1 MTQKW
6 TPMKALGKVNKSIE
20 ELMVP
25 AFQADLSEHP
35 TLEFSNLMNA
45 DPRKLEEFL
54 VLYGGYKA
62 YLESSVADIE
72 AAKNALKAAFDEG
85 YATAGYK
92 MAEDREAE
100 GKKKLT
106 RDEVRGAALANYPQ
120 LRELSR
126 EIIEQEAT
134 YVKMSGV
141 LSAYTSAYHTVSR
154 IVALRI
160 SPGVS
165 YG

>member
-1 MTQKW
+1 MTQSW
-6 TPMKALGKVNKSIE
+6 TPIKALGKVNRQVD

-25 AFQADLSEHP
+25 PFHADLSEHP

-62 YLESSVADIE
+62 YLESQLADIDS
-72 AAKNALKAAFDEG
+72 AKSAVKAAFDEG
-85 YATAGYK
+85 FATAVYK
-92 MAEDREAE
+92 ISEDREAE
-100 GKKKLT
+100 GKKKFT
-106 RDEVRGAALANYPQ
+106 RDEIRGAATSLYPT

-126 EIIEQEAT
+126 EIIEQEALHA
-134 YVKMSGV
+134 KING
-141 LSAYTSAYHTVSR
+141 LLNAYSSAYHTVSR
-154 IVALRI
+154 IISLRT
-160 SPGVS
+160 SPSVT

>member
-1 MTQKW
+1 MTQSW
-6 TPMKALGKVNKSIE
+6 TPMKALGKVNRQVD

-35 TLEFSNLMNA
+35 NLDFSNIMNA

-62 YLESSVADIE
+62 YLESQLADVDS
-72 AAKNALKAAFDEG
+72 AKSALKAAFDEG
-85 YATAGYK
+85 FATAVYK
-92 MAEDREAE
+92 ISEDREAE
-100 GKKKLT
+100 GKKKFT
-106 RDEVRGAALANYPQ
+106 RDEIRGAATSLYPQ

-126 EIIEQEAT
+126 EIIEQEALHA
-134 YVKMSGV
+134 KLGGL
-141 LSAYTSAYHTVSR
+141 LSAYSSAYHTVSR
-154 IVALRI
+154 IVSLRT
-160 SPGVS
+160 SPSVT